1 MENIDKFYK
10 ITPQQEYER
19 NPKLSENDIQ
29 ELLKWANDNIN
40 VNGKLTGTFKMSHT
54 NIYNYTPYKVNTIN

>member
-1 MENIDKFYK
+1 MEDIAKFYK

-19 NPKLSENDIQ
+19 NPKLSENDVQ

-40 VNGKLTGTFKMSHT
+40 VNGKLTGTFITLHT
-54 NIYNYTPYKVNTIN
+54 FILLYT